1 MLKALW
7 HFSPLFHGAPDGLHA
22 EFRLWWA
29 IPWKVLSQRKRERTR
44 INNGNMYPFFF
55 FFLYD
60 ITTSEIIKI
69 IESLIVVFTVFLNKF
84 VQTELPAKA

>member
-1 MLKALW
+1 MEPRTVFTLNSVLGGQ
-7 HFSPLFHGAPDGLHA
+7 FHGKFFL
-22 EFRLWWA
+22 
-29 IPWKVLSQRKRERTR
+29 REKGKEPESTMETCIR
-44 INNGNMYPFFF
+44 FFF

>member
-1 MLKALW
+1 MESS
-7 HFSPLFHGAPDGLHA
+7 FSEKKGKNQNQQ
-22 EFRLWWA
+22 
-29 IPWKVLSQRKRERTR
+29 WKHVSV
-44 INNGNMYPFFF
+44 FFF